1 MLWPQETPTKF
12 EGERQ
17 CQTKNFGWLEN
28 IFKTQRSKSSIWRL
42 SRLWV
47 DSSTGFPDLHI
58 SGMEMWIKCKRT
70 FCRFSEIFQCHC
82 HLSHPLKLWVS
93 AGKKTSLE
101 RSLGAA
107 VMWNLDFKLD
117 KFSTQV
123 TQNDTTD
130 SKLLNIIH
138 TSPQYKYNWQIQIHI
153 QLINETDKCNWQLE
167 MVDFLPWKLSDLP
180 PAAAALPILKLELVW
195 NLVKENFTAA
205 FVFRLKGLRAAERWE
220 RCASN

>member
-1 MLWPQETPTKF
+1 MHLNSFEAPQF
-12 EGERQ
+12 EKCGCKESKIPKIWNR
-17 CQTKNFGWLEN
+17 KSVSDSEFVLSPN

-58 SGMEMWIKCKRT
+58 SGMEMWIKYKRT
-70 FCRFSEIFQCHC
+70 CCCFSEIFQCHC

-138 TSPQYKYNWQIQIHI
+138 TSPQYKYNWQIQIH
-153 QLINETDKCNWQLE
+153 N
-167 MVDFLPWKLSDLP
+167 S
-180 PAAAALPILKLELVW
+180 
-195 NLVKENFTAA
+195 
-205 FVFRLKGLRAAERWE
+205 
-220 RCASN
+220 